1 MIFHVAIAGDEL
13 RNVILAELGENN
25 AERFLQKIREHVQP
39 PTVRH
44 AHANFLNTSGRTF
57 VKDRVENHHQRFG
70 ALDREAFLADVTR
83 VQENF
88 ERLGFHQRAEQ
99 SDFHLARRGMF
110 VRARFEPVQHPVPH
124 PRVLNVHELRAI
136 SRNVISSLS
145 AKNFEET
152 RRSRSFSLKP
162 SSRSVR
168 DGFSGR
174 FSANGFTRAMV

>member
-1 MIFHVAIAGDEL
+1 MLGVTSNPLPSASRSFDNSVDRFEMARICRKTNFHLRAGCEFSHGPIAEMIFHVAIAGDEL

-83 VQENF
+83 V
-88 ERLGFHQRAEQ
+88 
-99 SDFHLARRGMF
+99 
-110 VRARFEPVQHPVPH
+110 
-124 PRVLNVHELRAI
+124 
-136 SRNVISSLS
+136 
-145 AKNFEET
+145 
-152 RRSRSFSLKP
+152 
-162 SSRSVR
+162 
-168 DGFSGR
+168 
-174 FSANGFTRAMV
+174 